1 LSATTET
8 LERGSWQPPKWSRR
22 SSPSSSTSDN
32 PTRAVAVL
40 VVDDNE
46 SIRSSLTDI
55 LRTVGYTT
63 IQAADGED
71 AMRLLTTMRF
81 DVMVLDLRM
90 PRIDGVS
97 LLAALSKPPP
107 VVVVSAY
114 EMEDEARRR
123 VGGKIFSYLSKPISP
138 QHFLDVV
145 AVATRIERRS

>member
-1 LSATTET
+1 
-8 LERGSWQPPKWSRR
+8 
-22 SSPSSSTSDN
+22 
-32 PTRAVAVL
+32 L

-90 PRIDGVS
+90 PRSDGVS